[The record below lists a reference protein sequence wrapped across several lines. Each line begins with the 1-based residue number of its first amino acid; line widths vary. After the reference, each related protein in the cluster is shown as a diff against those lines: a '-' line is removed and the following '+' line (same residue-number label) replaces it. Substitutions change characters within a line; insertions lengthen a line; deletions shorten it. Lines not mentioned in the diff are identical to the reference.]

1 MTSRLL
7 SHHHMA
13 TLTGLRSHAPSSLLS
28 LSARYAYRLHNA
40 RALSA
45 SALLRKTG
53 REWNYIDG
61 PNGSNGSSKPPSQD
75 SQPASAEAKDPNH
88 TKQGGPIRSTG
99 SAGSG
104 TGDNG
109 GRSQSQSGS
118 NVGIGS
124 RRDEPLRN
132 RASSKSASPQSQQ
145 PSGSPAGM
153 EPISPK
159 MAIRMQKA
167 QIMRYLDEY
176 VIGQDRAKKT
186 LSVAVYNHYN
196 RVRANALRRQRE
208 QLSAVFATAS
218 SSSPG
223 SSYSPGTP
231 LPTSPAH
238 SPPRSFADPFDRHMQ
253 QQQSRNGTGSAYPT
267 HQYPYVSRPWNGAF
281 DNDNSSLFIT
291 ENEGLSSS
299 FNAPGSASNDPSAT
313 SASSADSSAAEKTLS
328 SQDSAPASLFE
339 NTVMETLLEKSN
351 VLLLGPTGSGKTLLA
366 KTLAQV
372 LDVPFSVSDATP
384 LTQAGYVG
392 EDVEIVIQRLLQSCD
407 YDVARAEHGI
417 VFIDE
422 IDKIARKPDSFSMS
436 KDVSGE
442 GVQQGLLRMLEGT
455 VVTVTDKS
463 GHGASN
469 NGGGHG
475 HGGGHGG
482 PMPPFPPSS
491 PVPGMGHLSP
501 TSPPLTAPNNSGV
514 GSPMRRG
521 GPLSGAFGPS
531 ANNGGSGIPGGPAG
545 TGPHGPGNSGKGE
558 VYQVDTS
565 NILFILS
572 GAFVGLDRIVMERI
586 AKASIGFGNPV
597 RKVGDTTSPID
608 LRAMNV
614 APVSFADM
622 SSSSSSVA
630 AAPFNPLDYTEPSDL
645 IRFGLIPEFIGRLP
659 VLTSVGALNKDA
671 LVRVLVE
678 PKNALVRQ
686 YEALLALSG
695 AHLHMTRS
703 ALYAIAQQAI
713 EKQTGARGLRRIMEN
728 LLLEPMFDC
737 PGSSIRHVV
746 IDSDVAAFKKRPLYF
761 SKIQE
766 ADVEAAVWA
775 DDQSGS
781 KASSPSS
788 SSSSAGTTSDPEAKQ
803 SAAASSA

>member
-1 MTSRLL
+1 
-7 SHHHMA
+7 
-13 TLTGLRSHAPSSLLS
+13 
-28 LSARYAYRLHNA
+28 
-40 RALSA
+40 
-45 SALLRKTG
+45 
-53 REWNYIDG
+53 
-61 PNGSNGSSKPPSQD
+61 
-75 SQPASAEAKDPNH
+75 
-88 TKQGGPIRSTG
+88 
-99 SAGSG
+99 
-104 TGDNG
+104 
-109 GRSQSQSGS
+109 
-118 NVGIGS
+118 
-124 RRDEPLRN
+124 
-132 RASSKSASPQSQQ
+132 
-145 PSGSPAGM
+145 
-153 EPISPK
+153 
-159 MAIRMQKA
+159 
-167 QIMRYLDEY
+167 
-176 VIGQDRAKKT
+176 
-186 LSVAVYNHYN
+186 
-196 RVRANALRRQRE
+196 
-208 QLSAVFATAS
+208 
-218 SSSPG
+218 
-223 SSYSPGTP
+223 
-231 LPTSPAH
+231 
-238 SPPRSFADPFDRHMQ
+238 
-253 QQQSRNGTGSAYPT
+253 
-267 HQYPYVSRPWNGAF
+267 
-281 DNDNSSLFIT
+281 
-291 ENEGLSSS
+291 
-299 FNAPGSASNDPSAT
+299 
-313 SASSADSSAAEKTLS
+313 
-328 SQDSAPASLFE
+328 
-339 NTVMETLLEKSN
+339 METLLEKSN

-622 SSSSSSVA
+622 SSSSSSSAA

>member
-1 MTSRLL
+1 
-7 SHHHMA
+7 
-13 TLTGLRSHAPSSLLS
+13 
-28 LSARYAYRLHNA
+28 
-40 RALSA
+40 
-45 SALLRKTG
+45 
-53 REWNYIDG
+53 
-61 PNGSNGSSKPPSQD
+61 
-75 SQPASAEAKDPNH
+75 
-88 TKQGGPIRSTG
+88 
-99 SAGSG
+99 
-104 TGDNG
+104 
-109 GRSQSQSGS
+109 
-118 NVGIGS
+118 
-124 RRDEPLRN
+124 
-132 RASSKSASPQSQQ
+132 
-145 PSGSPAGM
+145 
-153 EPISPK
+153 
-159 MAIRMQKA
+159 
-167 QIMRYLDEY
+167 
-176 VIGQDRAKKT
+176 
-186 LSVAVYNHYN
+186 
-196 RVRANALRRQRE
+196 
-208 QLSAVFATAS
+208 
-218 SSSPG
+218 
-223 SSYSPGTP
+223 
-231 LPTSPAH
+231 
-238 SPPRSFADPFDRHMQ
+238 
-253 QQQSRNGTGSAYPT
+253 RNGTGSAYPT

-281 DNDNSSLFIT
+281 DNDNSGLFIT
-291 ENEGLSSS
+291 EKENIPSS
-299 FNAPGSASNDPSAT
+299 FSDPPSANTTNTNDPSAT
-313 SASSADSSAAEKTLS
+313 SPPEAADSGARAASNESNSDKTQL
-328 SQDSAPASLFE
+328 SQDSAAPVSLFE

-407 YDVARAEHGI
+407 YDVARAEQGI

-463 GHGASN
+463 GHGSSN
-469 NGGGHG
+469 GSGGHG
-475 HGGGHGG
+475 HGSGQGSGSHGG
-482 PMPPFPPSS
+482 PMPPFPPSPS
-491 PVPGMGHLSP
+491 VPGIGHHLSP
-501 TSPPLTAPNNSGV
+501 TAPPLTAPSNNGV

-531 ANNGGSGIPGGPAG
+531 AGNGGNGSGIPGGSTG
-545 TGPHGPGNSGKGE
+545 SGPHGPGSGGKGE

-572 GAFVGLDRIVMERI
+572 GAFVGLERIVMERI

-614 APVSFADM
+614 APVSFADTPCASDGVDRQP
-622 SSSSSSVA
+622 SSAAA

-659 VLTSVGALNKDA
+659 VLTSVGALDKDA

-695 AHLHMTRS
+695 AHLHITRS
-703 ALYAIAQQAI
+703 ALYTIAQQAI

-746 IDSDVAAFKKRPLYF
+746 IDSGVAAFKKRPLYF

-775 DDQSGS
+775 DDQGQGDSGNNN
-781 KASSPSS
+781 KASS
-788 SSSSAGTTSDPEAKQ
+788 SSSSSP
-803 SAAASSA
+803 AAAYGTAKSGVGISAMGILRPDLVVRSIVPVVMAGIIGIYGLVVSVLITDGLKQQMALYTGFIQLGAGLAVGLSGMAAGFAIGIVGDAGVRATAQQPRLFVGMILILIFAEVLALYGLIVGLILNTKATGSDVSCGN